1 MAGMGLQD
9 DSQSADGQLTLGLQL
24 IQQSYNRRVE
34 ELTREVEHWKRVA
47 QHHKQQEA
55 QTREELGKSNQR
67 GSELQRQLGE
77 KTQEAAQLTE
87 ARNVAQN
94 QIATL
99 KKHASQLQSF
109 KKNISNMLQNDPG
122 MDVLGLQGMIDNLP
136 QTVDSTFTSNMNSPA
151 IDFGMP
157 KPSANYFNGS
167 TDMSNMY
174 GGPPPSL
181 SAPMGGGYQP
191 TGGGYPHAAT
201 SAPPKPQA
209 PPAPAPAAPE
219 VTMDA
224 ATYYQQVKRVLE
236 PDQFREFSAN
246 IKKLNAGQQSV
257 DETLEK
263 VREIFGEHRP
273 FLFAQLQKLIRQAE
287 EEASQQAAY

>member
-1 MAGMGLQD
+1 MSGLGLQD
-9 DSQSADGQLTLGLQL
+9 DSQSADGQLQLGLQL

-77 KTQEAAQLTE
+77 KNQEVAQLTE
-87 ARNVAQN
+87 ARNVALN

-109 KKNISNMLQNDPG
+109 KKNISNMLQSDPGAG

-136 QTVDSTFTSNMNSPA
+136 QTVDTTFSSNMNSPA
-151 IDFGMP
+151 IDFGVP
-157 KPSANYFNGS
+157 KTGNYFNGS
-167 TDMSNMY
+167 TDMY
-174 GGPPPSL
+174 GG
-181 SAPMGGGYQP
+181 GGGAP
-191 TGGGYPHAAT
+191 GFPGGGGGGFPHAAVPAKPA
-201 SAPPKPQA
+201 APPS
-209 PPAPAPAAPE
+209 APAPAAPE

-287 EEASQQAAY
+287 EEASQQAY

>member
-1 MAGMGLQD
+1 MSEVSKTGLGFVGMQD
-9 DSQSADGQLTLGLQL
+9 ESQSADGQLQLGLQL

-55 QTREELGKSNQR
+55 QAREELGKANQR
-67 GSELQRQLGE
+67 GSEVQRQLGE
-77 KTQEAAQLTE
+77 KNQEVAQLTE
-87 ARNVAQN
+87 ARNVALN

-122 MDVLGLQGMIDNLP
+122 MDAMGLQGMIDNLP
-136 QTVDSTFTSNMNSPA
+136 QTVDTTFASNLNSPA
-151 IDFGMP
+151 VDFGMP
-157 KPSANYFNGS
+157 KATGNYFNGS
-167 TDMSNMY
+167 TDMY
-174 GGPPPSL
+174 GGI
-181 SAPMGGGYQP
+181 GGGSLP
-191 TGGGYPHAAT
+191 TTSFPHSAT

-209 PPAPAPAAPE
+209 APAPAAPE

-246 IKKLNAGQQSV
+246 IKRLNAGQQSV

-263 VREIFGEHRP
+263 VRQIFGEHRP
-273 FLFAQLQKLIRQAE
+273 FLFAQLQKLIRQVC
-287 EEASQQAAY
+287 SCHTCVDVHT